1 MDATELQFR
10 SALQDYEAK
19 NYKKAT
25 QTVDKILKKNP
36 LHSQSY
42 ALKALIASFYHP
54 NSPDN
59 TDTNELCNINKDV
72 LTECDDL
79 ISKAVKYGPSNSISA
94 HLAALYYRQVKNYER
109 AAHFYS
115 TAYAN
120 NPNNKAILR
129 DLSSCLS
136 QMKNYKLLSKTRLDY
151 LTAEPGYRA
160 NYSSTAIAYD
170 LNGEYE
176 NSIKVIDQ
184 IEELIKDKLIDEDK
198 HENSESLIYKI
209 ELYIKKGDYK
219 LAVEKIDCLLKST
232 EKFRCY
238 DVFGLLEL
246 KYKALMKLE
255 NFQDA
260 HIVIRQL
267 LQRNPDNILYYSDLV
282 KCLGI
287 EENVE
292 MKKKLFSRLAVFYP
306 RSDLP
311 KFLPLTFLEGE
322 DFENHLTVYLSSMFK
337 RGVPSLFSSIKSLY
351 KDSKKK
357 EVIIKIAT
365 TLESK
370 EEDPIVKS
378 WIKYFISQHYYKLKD
393 YDASMK
399 KIDEAILISLDSIE
413 FLMFR
418 ARILKHQKKL
428 TEAANQMNEAR
439 LKDLQDR
446 FINTKTVKYKLR
458 ADEIDEALEITGLFT
473 KNEDGDTPIKD
484 LHVVQACW
492 IIAEY
497 AEALDRVFRS
507 KLLHFKEVEKIEQ
520 SELGEDENVHLLKKQ
535 IETYF
540 GLALQRYLSIFK
552 IYAEYY
558 DDQFDFHFYAFRK
571 GNLRAYNEMI
581 EWASKLYQ
589 QPFIGRIYSDLM
601 DLVFFSI
608 EERELLTN
616 ALDYSTT
623 ILKRSKKDKKEEIK
637 WKDHMLK
644 IHKIYETDTFGE
656 SLVEQIMKKDYSKID
671 SIEKII
677 VHNKPETVQFLCGSF
692 NYEMIHG
699 KYVVALAHL
708 RKVKEIAKQ
717 ESETGERAKD
727 AADLMLSKLNRF
739 LETPTDDAK
748 IESLKK
754 IVKLGLMR
762 L

>member
-19 NYKKAT
+19 NYKKAI

-42 ALKALIASFYHP
+42 ALKALITGFYHP

-59 TDTNELCNINKDV
+59 TDANELCNVNEDILK
-72 LTECDDL
+72 ECDDL
-79 ISKAVKYGPSNSISA
+79 IEQAVKYGPSNSISA
-94 HLAALYYRQVKNYER
+94 HLSALFYRQVKNYER

-170 LNGEYE
+170 LNDEYE
-176 NSIKVIDQ
+176 NSIKIIEQ
-184 IEELIKDKLIDEDK
+184 IEELVKDKLIDEDK
-198 HENSESLIYKI
+198 HENSESLIYKM
-209 ELYIKKGDYK
+209 ELYFKNGDYEV
-219 LAVEKIDCLLKST
+219 AVKEIESLLKST

-238 DVFGLLEL
+238 DVSGLLEL

-255 NFQDA
+255 NFKEA
-260 HIVIRQL
+260 HIVIRKL
-267 LQRNPDNILYYSDLV
+267 LKRNPDNIIYYSNLV

-292 MKKKLFSRLAVFYP
+292 LKKKLFVKLATFYP
-306 RSDLP
+306 KSDLP
-311 KFLPLTFLEGE
+311 KFLPLTFLNGE
-322 DFENHLTVYLSSMFK
+322 DFKEHLTYYLTSLFK

-351 KDSKKK
+351 KDSKKSK
-357 EVIIKIAT
+357 IILEVAE
-365 TLESK
+365 TLESMEK
-370 EEDPIVKS
+370 DITVSS
-378 WIKYFISQHYYKLKD
+378 WIKYFISQHYYKLKEYND
-393 YDASMK
+393 SMK
-399 KIDEAILISLDSIE
+399 KVDEAISISPDCIE
-413 FLMFR
+413 FLMFK

-428 TEAANQMNEAR
+428 IDAANQMNDAR

-458 ADEIDEALEITGLFT
+458 ADEIDEALKLAGLFT
-473 KNEDGDTPIKD
+473 KNEDGDTPLKD

-492 IIAEY
+492 IISEY
-497 AEALDRVFRS
+497 AEALDRAFRS
-507 KLLHFKEVEKIEQ
+507 KLLHFQDIEAKQ
-520 SELGEDENVHLLKKQ
+520 LQLVDEENTHLLKKQ
-535 IETYF
+535 IESYF

-581 EWASKLYQ
+581 DWASKLYQ
-589 QPFIGRIYSDLM
+589 QPFIGRIYNDLM
-601 DLVFFSI
+601 DLVFFSV
-608 EERELLTN
+608 EERKLLTD

-623 ILKRSKKDKKEEIK
+623 LNKRSKKDKKEEIK
-637 WKDHMLK
+637 WKEEMLK
-644 IHKIYETDTFGE
+644 IHKVYEKDTFGE
-656 SLVEQIMKKDYSKID
+656 SLVQQVMKKDYSKIE
-671 SIEKII
+671 SIEK
-677 VHNKPETVQFLCGSF
+677 VVSHNKPETVQFLNGSF
-692 NYEMIHG
+692 NYEMLQG
-699 KYVVALAHL
+699 KYVVALAQL
-708 RKVKEIAKQ
+708 RKMKEIAKQ
-717 ESETGERAKD
+717 ESETGERAQRT
-727 AADLMLSKLNRF
+727 ADNMVAKLNKF